1 MRLSGPKQR
10 MSAPTRTMH
19 GGARAVAG
27 FMQAILDTAGEAIVS
42 LDRTGIIRSFNRS
55 AERMFGWSECEVVGQ
70 HVARLMPRPEDC
82 RYDDHLSPYLLVGGG
97 PSFGRARQVVGLRRD
112 GTRFPM
118 DLSVSQYDADDGPQ
132 FTWILRDVA
141 EQAHLREQLR
151 QSQKMDAMGRLAG
164 GVAHDFN
171 NLLTVINGWC
181 EGLSSATPEDRT
193 AAVEQIVGAAAKAA
207 NLAGQLLSFSR
218 QSAVTPRVVDLNL
231 VIDDIGR
238 MLRRVIGEDIHLDA
252 APSPTPMFVR
262 VDQGQMDQV
271 LVNLALNAR
280 DAMPRGGRL
289 TLGTERRLIDAAEAG
304 MFGVEPGAY
313 AMLWVRDTGTG
324 IPSEALPRIF
334 EPFFT
339 TKADRGTGLGLATVQ
354 TIVHHAGGVIAAANV
369 PGGGAEF
376 KILLPEALQALEDRR
391 VAAAAARTPSAPAP
405 VKAEGGGETV
415 LVVEDDA
422 QVRRITISM
431 LKNRGYDVL
440 EAATCQEALSLVTTH
455 HHIDVLVTDV
465 VMPDLSGPE
474 LAARIRTVHPTICV
488 LLVSG
493 YSAEAVA
500 RHGVDGSAP
509 SFLQKPFNGN
519 QLAKKVQELLAMRPA
534 TSDGSEF
541 STVVLQ

>member
-1 MRLSGPKQR
+1 
-10 MSAPTRTMH
+10 MSTPTETMP

-42 LDRTGIIRSFNRS
+42 LDRTGVIRSFNRS
-55 AERMFGWSECEVVGQ
+55 AERMFGWSACEVIGQ
-70 HVARLMPRPEDC
+70 HVGRLMPRPEDC
-82 RYDDHLSPYLLVGGG
+82 RSDDHLTPYLLVGGG

-118 DLSVSQYDADDGPQ
+118 DLSVSQFDADDGPQ

-181 EGLSSATPEDRT
+181 EGLSAAAPEERT

-218 QSAVTPRVVDLNL
+218 QNAVTPRVVDLNL

-238 MLRRVIGEDIHLDA
+238 MLRRAIGEDIRLESV
-252 APSPTPMFVR
+252 PSPTPVFVR

-289 TLGTERRLIDAAEAG
+289 TLGTERRLIDAADAATL
-304 MFGVEPGAY
+304 GVEPGAY
-313 AMLWVRDTGTG
+313 VALWVRDTGTG
-324 IPSEALPRIF
+324 IPCAALPRIF

-354 TIVHHAGGVIAAANV
+354 TIVHCAGGVIAATNV
-369 PGGGAEF
+369 PEGGAEF
-376 KILLPEALQALEDRR
+376 KILLPEAPPVLEERR
-391 VAAAAARTPSAPAP
+391 AAAAAVRAVPAP
-405 VKAEGGGETV
+405 RVAQPASQTEGGGETV

-422 QVRRITISM
+422 QVRRITVSM

-455 HHIDVLVTDV
+455 TDIDVLVTDV

-474 LAARIRTVHPTICV
+474 LAARIRTVHPTIRV

-509 SFLQKPFNGN
+509 CFLQKPFNGN
-519 QLAKKVQELLAMRPA
+519 QLAKKVQELLATRPPA
-534 TSDGSEF
+534 TDGSDF
-541 STVVLQ
+541 SAVVLQ

>member
-1 MRLSGPKQR
+1 
-10 MSAPTRTMH
+10 
-19 GGARAVAG
+19 
-27 FMQAILDTAGEAIVS
+27 
-42 LDRTGIIRSFNRS
+42 
-55 AERMFGWSECEVVGQ
+55 
-70 HVARLMPRPEDC
+70 
-82 RYDDHLSPYLLVGGG
+82 
-97 PSFGRARQVVGLRRD
+97 
-112 GTRFPM
+112 
-118 DLSVSQYDADDGPQ
+118 
-132 FTWILRDVA
+132 
-141 EQAHLREQLR
+141 
-151 QSQKMDAMGRLAG
+151 
-164 GVAHDFN
+164 
-171 NLLTVINGWC
+171 
-181 EGLSSATPEDRT
+181 
-193 AAVEQIVGAAAKAA
+193 
-207 NLAGQLLSFSR
+207 
-218 QSAVTPRVVDLNL
+218 
-231 VIDDIGR
+231 
-238 MLRRVIGEDIHLDA
+238 
-252 APSPTPMFVR
+252 
-262 VDQGQMDQV
+262 MDQV

-289 TLGTERRLIDAAEAG
+289 TLGTERRQIDAAEAG
-304 MFGVEPGAY
+304 TLGVEPGAY

-324 IPSEALPRIF
+324 IPADALPRIF

-376 KILLPEALQALEDRR
+376 KILLPEALQALEERR
-391 VAAAAARTPSAPAP
+391 AAAAAARTLSAPAP
-405 VKAEGGGETV
+405 VKADGGGETV

-534 TSDGSEF
+534 TSNGSEF
-541 STVVLQ
+541 SGVVLQ

>member
-1 MRLSGPKQR
+1 MP
-10 MSAPTRTMH
+10 
-19 GGARAVAG
+19 GGARAAAG

-42 LDRTGIIRSFNRS
+42 LDRAGVIRSFNRS
-55 AERMFGWSECEVVGQ
+55 AERMFGWSVREVIGQ

-82 RYDDHLSPYLLVGGG
+82 RHDDHLSPYLLVGGG

-118 DLSVSQYDADDGPQ
+118 DLSVSQFDADDGPQ

-181 EGLSSATPEDRT
+181 EGLSAASPEDRT

-218 QSAVTPRVVDLNL
+218 QNAVTPRVVDLNL

-238 MLRRVIGEDIHLDA
+238 MLRRAIGEDVLLDSA
-252 APSPTPMFVR
+252 LASTPMFVR

-289 TLGTERRLIDAAEAG
+289 TLGTARRSIDAAEAG
-304 MFGVEPGAY
+304 TLGLEPGAY
-313 AMLWVRDTGTG
+313 VALWVRDTGTG
-324 IPSEALPRIF
+324 IPGDALPRIF

-369 PGGGAEF
+369 PEGGAEF
-376 KILLPEALQALEDRR
+376 RILLPEAREVPEER
-391 VAAAAARTPSAPAP
+391 AAAVPVRQPATPGAAT
-405 VKAEGGGETV
+405 AERGCETV

-422 QVRRITISM
+422 QVRRITVSM

-509 SFLQKPFNGN
+509 SFLQKPFSGN
-519 QLAKKVQELLAMRPA
+519 QLAKKVRELIVARPGPA
-534 TSDGSEF
+534 DGNGLSG
-541 STVVLQ
+541 VVLQ